1 MNAANRAAPTTPPTV
16 APAIVPACDLCC
28 AELWL
33 EDAEDVDDGWVVEGP
48 PVGVDSGRP

>member
-28 AELWL
+28 FELGL
-33 EDAEDVDDGWVVEGP
+33 EDAVDVDDVWVVGGP
-48 PVGVDSGRP
+48 PLGVDSGES